1 MTMIAKPNNI
11 LNIIKDGLFM
21 TDKAGMITFVN
32 EQLAEMYGFDSPDEM
47 IGKHFSE
54 FISPEFRTEISEKF
68 KKAVED
74 ETFSD
79 VVEFRT
85 VRKDGASIFL
95 QLKHGPI
102 IENGQIVGTAGVI
115 RDVTDL
121 KRAEQALAASEKT
134 CRAIL
139 ENMSDVV
146 FTLDIAER
154 LLFLTP
160 SATRLIGYEESEML
174 GHNIQEFVYKEDF
187 KLASNNLRHAFS
199 EKVPVSN
206 EYRLQHKNGSI
217 IWIQTYT
224 RPLFEGDDV
233 VSLQGTIWDIT
244 ERKQAEEALKA
255 SEKKFR
261 DLITNMKE
269 ALFTLDRN
277 GQITFFS
284 PSVESMI
291 HYHGS
296 EIIGHNI
303 GDFIFR
309 DDLPRLHQNLQN
321 CLSGI
326 GKREAEYRMVRKSGE
341 IRWMRASFNVLYEGA
356 EIIGVQGILSD
367 ITAHKRS
374 EEDLRA
380 ARMQNLIMNT
390 VPQGIFWKDRRS
402 TYLGCNVVLARAGG
416 LKSAADIVGKT
427 DFDLPWKKEQTE
439 SFREYDRRIMEND
452 APEYHIIEQMQD
464 ADGRLAWVETNK
476 VPLHDAQGNVIG
488 ILGTYEDI
496 TERKRMEEALRES
509 EAKFRSLVATTS
521 DWIWETDADSSYTYT
536 NPQVRDLL
544 GYEPEEVIGRTP
556 FEFMPPEEAVRIRM
570 EFARIAKERKAF
582 HSMENINIRKDGG
595 RVVLETSG
603 VPRLDARE
611 NLLGYRGIDRD
622 ITDRKHAKEVL
633 QMSHDKLELR
643 VRERTAELEKHA
655 KKLARLSSD
664 LTLAEHRE
672 RSRISKI
679 LHDHLQQL
687 LVGAKINQEI
697 LMSQIE
703 DAPKATAERVLALI
717 NESIKETRSL
727 NAELAPPVL
736 NSGDLSSSLVWLSR
750 WMHENQN
757 FEVKVQYEAPII
769 LERKDLCVL
778 LFRSTRELLLN
789 VLKHSGVKSAAA
801 KLECHNGNLQ
811 IVISDQGIGFNP
823 DRVFEHA
830 DFKQMSGLISI
841 RERLLHLGGR
851 LEIES
856 APNAGSTITLVIPL
870 DEEESTEIPETDLW
884 VETPGKPVSAPTDI
898 QRTAGKTLVMLV
910 DDHLVMREG
919 LSKMLSSHSDID
931 VVAEA
936 SDGEEA
942 VRLSREFIPDVI
954 LMDISMPKMNGLE
967 ATRIIHSEFPHI
979 RIIGLSMYDN
989 DDQAKAMLAAGASAY
1004 RVKSGNIDR
1013 LLAAIKDE
1021 DQ

>member
-1 MTMIAKPNNI
+1 MIAKPNNI

-146 FTLDIAER
+146 FTLDIAGR

-269 ALFTLDRN
+269 GLFTLDRN

-326 GKREAEYRMVRKSGE
+326 GKREAEYRMLRKSGE

-380 ARMQNLIMNT
+380 AQMQNLIMNT

-439 SFREYDRRIMEND
+439 SFREHDRRIMEND

-603 VPRLDARE
+603 VPRLDARG

-655 KKLARLSSD
+655 KKLARLSSE
-664 LTLAEHRE
+664 LTLAEQRE
-672 RSRISKI
+672 RRRIAEI

-687 LVGAKINQEI
+687 MVGAKINQEI
-697 LMSQIE
+697 LIASAG
-703 DAPKATAERVLALI
+703 DSLKPAAERVLDLI
-717 NESIKETRSL
+717 VRSIKASRALT
-727 NAELAPPVL
+727 AELSPPVL
-736 NSGDLSSSLVWLSR
+736 RTGDLSASMEWLAR
-750 WMHENQN
+750 WLAENQG
-757 FEVKVQYEAPII
+757 FEVKVQTEAGIV
-769 LERKDLCVL
+769 LDRKDLTVL
-778 LFRSTRELLLN
+778 LYQSIRELLFN
-789 VLKHSGVKSAAA
+789 VIKHAGVKSATVTV
-801 KLECHNGNLQ
+801 ERQNGYLR
-811 IVISDQGIGFNP
+811 IVVSDRGAGFDPETVWENVGTEN
-823 DRVFEHA
+823 RY
-830 DFKQMSGLISI
+830 GLLTL
-841 RERLLHLGGR
+841 RERLVYLGGR
-851 LEIES
+851 LDIES
-856 APNAGSTITLVIPL
+856 APGAGSTVSLIVPL
-870 DEEESTEIPETDLW
+870 SEQRSTEAEQVDLNSKAHAK
-884 VETPGKPVSAPTDI
+884 PGSVAPAATWQI
-898 QRTAGKTLVMLV
+898 GNKIRIMVV
-910 DDHLVMREG
+910 DDHPVLREG
-919 LSKMLSSHSDID
+919 LSVLLGKQLDIE
-931 VVAEA
+931 VVGEA

-942 VRLSREFIPDVI
+942 VKLARTIEPDVI
-954 LMDISMPKMNGLE
+954 LMDIDMPNMNGVE
-967 ATRIIHSEFPHI
+967 ATRIICGEYPRM
-979 RIIGLSMYDN
+979 RILGLSMH
-989 DDQAKAMLAAGASAY
+989 DDENLAARMIEAGASGY
-1004 RVKSGNIDR
+1004 RPKSDNTDL
-1013 LLAAIKDE
+1013 LLAAIRGE
-1021 DQ
+1021 G